1 MSAGDFLQYLIT
13 GLSEGSIY
21 ALVGLGFTIIYAV
34 TRIINF
40 AQGEFV
46 MLGGMFSF
54 TLAISAGLPL
64 PLALIIAVII
74 AAVVGALMYILAIRT
89 ARRASVISL
98 IIITIGF
105 AIFVRGIAGVEQ
117 CWGVNSVRPPHFT
130 GSESISFLGAYIDPQ
145 QLWIIGI
152 TLTAVIMVHLFL
164 SHTMLG
170 KALKACAINP
180 HAASLVGINTK
191 TMALVAFVIA
201 AALGGIGGVAMAP
214 WTLMSYHSGFMI
226 GLKGFVAAS
235 IGGFKSPVATIIGGI
250 TIGIVENLVAGISWG
265 PFRSDY
271 MDIWALVVLLAILL
285 IRSGKLATEEG
296 LS

>member
-64 PLALIIAVII
+64 PLAIIIAVII
-74 AAVVGALMYILAIRT
+74 AAAVGALMYILAIRT

-105 AIFVRGIAGVEQ
+105 AIFVRGIAGVG
-117 CWGVNSVRPPHFT
+117 WGVNSVRPPHFT
-130 GSESISFLGAYIDPQ
+130 GSESICFLGACIDPQ
-145 QLWIIGI
+145 QLWIIG
-152 TLTAVIMVHLFL
+152 TTVVAMVMVHLFL

-191 TMALVAFVIA
+191 TMALVAFILA
-201 AALGGIGGVAMAP
+201 AALGGIGGAVMAP
-214 WTLMSYHSGFMI
+214 WTLMNYHSGFMI

-235 IGGFKSPVATIIGGI
+235 IGGFKSPVATIVGGI

-296 LS
+296 MS